1 MVSSRFYR
9 TILPVELPEND
20 GKVRHGLMGG
30 RLMLRDRSIIGV
42 CCSAFFMMLGV
53 GMIVAILPQK
63 VIELTGSVSQTAYLA
78 SLFAVPYLL
87 LQIPYGR
94 FSDRMGFKPFIFAGY
109 GICALAGFIFY
120 FSSDTKSLFLGRML
134 QGAGEAPIW
143 ALAPALLSLQNPTSR
158 GKAMGFYNASIHLGL
173 TAGPAFGIAV
183 SQIWQSNQAF
193 LIYAGLC
200 LCGAAVVSKMV
211 DDAKRTGEQE
221 QPQLGFQNLIAFVV
235 NPERFFILVAI
246 MLYGAGYGLF
256 VTIVPGYLIAQK
268 SFGPIGV
275 GLFFT
280 LFYLAVSLSQFFT
293 GALADSKGERLLMTC
308 GLLLAAVGVGLFT
321 VVEQPWITCLLT
333 LASTGLGVFLLS
345 SMTYLN
351 GCVSDAM
358 KGTVSG
364 AFYLFWGVGY
374 FSGPLA
380 IGDLGKLAGFP
391 ACFVGLSFL
400 FAASGA
406 AIMLFYGRRTD

>member
-1 MVSSRFYR
+1 
-9 TILPVELPEND
+9 
-20 GKVRHGLMGG
+20 
-30 RLMLRDRSIIGV
+30 MLRDRSIVGV

-53 GMIVAILPQK
+53 GMIVAILPQR
-63 VIELTGSVSQTAYLA
+63 VIELTGSVSLTAYLA

-94 FSDRMGFKPFIFAGY
+94 LSDRMGFKPFIIAGY
-109 GICALAGFIFY
+109 GICTLAGFIFY
-120 FSSDTKSLFLGRML
+120 FSTDTKTLFLGRML

-158 GKAMGFYNASIHLGL
+158 GRAMGSYNASIHLGL
-173 TAGPAFGIAV
+173 TAGPALGIAV
-183 SQIWQSNQAF
+183 SQFWQANEAF

-200 LCGAAVVSKMV
+200 LCGTAVVSKLV
-211 DDAKRTGEQE
+211 EDAKRTGEQE
-221 QPQLGFQNLIAFVV
+221 QAQLCSRKLIALTA
-235 NPERFFILVAI
+235 NPERFCVLVAI
-246 MLYGAGYGLF
+246 TLYGAGYGLF
-256 VTIVPGYLIAQK
+256 VTIVPGYLIAHK
-268 SFGPIGV
+268 GFGPIGV

-280 LFYLAVSLSQFFT
+280 LFYLAVSLSQLFT
-293 GALADSKGERLLMTC
+293 GALTDRKGEGILMIC
-308 GLLLAAVGVGLFT
+308 GLLLAAVGIGLFT
-321 VVEQPWITCLLT
+321 KVDQPWIIGLLT

-351 GCVSDAM
+351 GSVPDGM

-364 AFYLFWGVGY
+364 VFYLCWGVGY
-374 FSGPLA
+374 FAGPLA
-380 IGDLGKLAGFP
+380 IGYLGKLAGFP

-406 AIMLFYGRRTD
+406 TILLFYGRRTD

>member
-1 MVSSRFYR
+1 MPVR
-9 TILPVELPEND
+9 LPGND
-20 GKVRHGLMGG
+20 GEVRCGLVGG

-42 CCSAFFMMLGV
+42 CCSAFLMMLGV
-53 GMIVAILPQK
+53 GMIVAILPQR
-63 VIELTGSVSQTAYLA
+63 VIELTGSVSPTAYLA

-94 FSDRMGFKPFIFAGY
+94 LSDRMGFKPFIVAGY

-120 FSSDTKSLFLGRML
+120 FSSDTKSLFFGRML

-158 GKAMGFYNASIHLGL
+158 GRAMGSYNASIHLGL
-173 TAGPAFGIAV
+173 TAGPALGIAV
-183 SQIWQSNQAF
+183 SQVWQANEAF

-200 LCGAAVVSKMV
+200 LCGAAVVSKLV
-211 DDAKRTGEQE
+211 KDAKRTGEQE
-221 QPQLGFQNLIAFVV
+221 QPQLCSQNIIALAA
-235 NPERFFILVAI
+235 NPERFFVLLAI

-256 VTIVPGYLIAQK
+256 VTIVPGYLIAHK
-268 SFGPIGV
+268 SFGPIEV

-280 LFYLAVSLSQFFT
+280 LFYLAVSLSQLFT
-293 GALADSKGERLLMTC
+293 GALADRKGEKMLMVC
-308 GLLLAAVGVGLFT
+308 GLLLASVGIGLFT
-321 VVEQPWITCLLT
+321 AVDRPWIIGLLT
-333 LASTGLGVFLLS
+333 LASTGLGIFLLS

-374 FSGPLA
+374 FAGPLA

-400 FAASGA
+400 FAANALAVILSP
-406 AIMLFYGRRTD
+406 GRRTG